1 MDKAKFEAVMERMAK
16 AAPDQASPEIMSLI
30 IANLVL
36 LFEQQDSWPQMMMA
50 VTATLSA
57 AISEEREEHI
67 ARNEEAAVRAAN
79 EFMAG
84 ILNKSQ
90 GMVRTAVGETNNKAD
105 RRQVGLNYHRPHK
118 NNIINKRENNAKH
131 TKDIRATR
139 IGG

>member
-1 MDKAKFEAVMERMAK
+1 MDKAKFEVVMERMAK

-84 ILNKSQ
+84 ILNKS
-90 GMVRTAVGETNNKAD
+90 
-105 RRQVGLNYHRPHK
+105 
-118 NNIINKRENNAKH
+118 
-131 TKDIRATR
+131 
-139 IGG
+139 

>member
-30 IANLVL
+30 IANLVF
-36 LFEQQDSWPQMMMA
+36 LFEQQDSWPHMMMA

-67 ARNEEAAVRAAN
+67 ARSEEAAVRAAN

-84 ILNKSQ
+84 ILNKS
-90 GMVRTAVGETNNKAD
+90 
-105 RRQVGLNYHRPHK
+105 
-118 NNIINKRENNAKH
+118 
-131 TKDIRATR
+131 
-139 IGG
+139 